1 MIDIFKDFYET
12 ISFIDLIFLIIT
24 ILSVLKCYRKGF
36 VLSILTASK
45 WLLAYI
51 VTLILFPK
59 IKPYFKNII
68 DSEYV
73 LDLTLGI
80 SIFILVIFI
89 ILMIN
94 KGISK
99 AVKYSGIGRLDSVF
113 GFFFGFIRSYIICVC
128 IFSAIDIVY
137 NYNKWPI
144 NTNKSFIFPYIEKGS
159 NYLIKEF
166 PNEKKYQDS
175 KEKIEALEFKV
186 KRRVWCIWYKQQ

>member
-1 MIDIFKDFYET
+1 MFNYLKNFYDI
-12 ISFIDLIFLIIT
+12 ISIIDLIFLIIT
-24 ILSVLKCYRKGF
+24 ILSVFKCYRKGF
-36 VLSILTASK
+36 VLSLLTASK
-45 WLLAYI
+45 WFLAYI
-51 VTLILFPK
+51 ATLILFPK

-73 LDLTLGI
+73 LDVVLGI
-80 SIFILVIFI
+80 TIFILTIFI

-99 AVKYSGIGRLDSVF
+99 TVKYSGIGRLDSVF
-113 GFFFGFIRSYIICVC
+113 GFFFGFIRSYVICVC
-128 IFSAIDIVY
+128 LFSAIDIVY

-144 NTNKSFIFPYIEKGS
+144 NMDKSYTFPYIEKGS

-175 KEKIEALEFKV
+175 KEKIKDL
-186 KRRVWCIWYKQQ
+186 